1 MCNSQ
6 RNDREESFG
15 SKLLSGL
22 LWGAAIGIGAFIGYQ
37 VYEILLLLDN
47 INIGNVKCLDFE
59 KLNARRGRKNS
70 Y

>member
-1 MCNSQ
+1 MNSQ

-22 LWGAAIGIGAFIGYQ
+22 FWGAAIGIGAFIGYQ
-37 VYEILLLLDN
+37 VKKN
-47 INIGNVKCLDFE
+47 II
-59 KLNARRGRKNS
+59 